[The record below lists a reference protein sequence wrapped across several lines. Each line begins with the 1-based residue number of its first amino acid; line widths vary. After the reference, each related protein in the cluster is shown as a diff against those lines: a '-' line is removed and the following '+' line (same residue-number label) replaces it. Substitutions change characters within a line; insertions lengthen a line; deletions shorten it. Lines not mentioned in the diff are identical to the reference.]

1 MVIPDFD
8 VVSIPVFPGEA
19 YAVLIVDADA
29 ALSRALLRDSSAFP
43 GELVR
48 RVSGAARFLT
58 SSSSSCKSRVQAKKR
73 RINGRGCLTEAVR
86 IDPRRTTWLAIP
98 IRAGTRAHRHSGGG
112 FGHSR
117 TAPRMPHRN
126 CPAHLLGAHH
136 LAAFRAGRRHRPPVS
151 QRAGGCRGYLLSPL
165 RRRCRRATGAPALGA
180 LLPQRRTRP

>member
-1 MVIPDFD
+1 MVIPEVE
-8 VVSIPVFPGEA
+8 VVRIPVFPGEA

-98 IRAGTRAHRHSGGG
+98 IRAGTPAYRHYGGEYG
-112 FGHSR
+112 SRR

-126 CPAHLLGAHH
+126 CRAHLLGAHQ
-136 LAAFRAGRRHRPPVS
+136 LAAFRAGARPSAPGS
-151 QRAGGCRGYLLSPL
+151 LRAGGCRGYLLSPL
-165 RRRCRRATGAPALGA
+165 R
-180 LLPQRRTRP
+180 